1 MNTADVAMFTVTAT
15 WKSVATKEFRGAITV
30 KSPNLRETRGFF
42 FSSSLF
48 FEILHSRTS
57 EMEES
62 CRSDSPLSSESCID
76 VLTRSNSG
84 ESSSLIIE
92 NFKHDL
98 VQTGSVTTDECMGW
112 TNEKH
117 NTFLDCLETSF
128 VKQLHRS
135 MVLRAGCVEL
145 NRSSRNLS
153 KKLFNNDIANKQF
166 TDWRD
171 GCWKINIE
179 SDQPELLVGQG
190 DEYHHVADLQLC
202 SRLFTEEKQRRD
214 KRTSSHGL
222 EERSNLPLPIPAEL
236 HKTVSRTAE
245 GSGQNFVDE
254 DFEENSRS
262 KKLKTAMTD
271 TADNEQIVPT
281 GKFRVQELLTPCS
294 HRKE

>member
-98 VQTGSVTTDECMGW
+98 VQTGSVTT
-112 TNEKH
+112 
-117 NTFLDCLETSF
+117 
-128 VKQLHRS
+128 LHRS

>member
-1 MNTADVAMFTVTAT
+1 
-15 WKSVATKEFRGAITV
+15 
-30 KSPNLRETRGFF
+30 
-42 FSSSLF
+42 
-48 FEILHSRTS
+48 
-57 EMEES
+57 MEES

-98 VQTGSVTTDECMGW
+98 VQTGNVTTDECMGW

-166 TDWRD
+166 TTWQD

-214 KRTSSHGL
+214 KSTSSHGL

-236 HKTVSRTAE
+236 HKTVSRIAE